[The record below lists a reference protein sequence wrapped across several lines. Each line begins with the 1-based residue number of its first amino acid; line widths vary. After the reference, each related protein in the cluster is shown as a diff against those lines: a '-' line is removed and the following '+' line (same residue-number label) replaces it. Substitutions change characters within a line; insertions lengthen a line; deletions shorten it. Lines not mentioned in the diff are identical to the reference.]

1 MTDRA
6 MSLAALRVNA
16 QMRQKVAAERIGV
29 TVQTL
34 QNWECGKTTPNLL
47 FSKKLAD
54 LYNVDLNTILF
65 GLKIRLE

>member
-34 QNWECGKTTPNLL
+34 QNWEYGKTTPNLL

-65 GLKIRLE
+65 ALKIRLE